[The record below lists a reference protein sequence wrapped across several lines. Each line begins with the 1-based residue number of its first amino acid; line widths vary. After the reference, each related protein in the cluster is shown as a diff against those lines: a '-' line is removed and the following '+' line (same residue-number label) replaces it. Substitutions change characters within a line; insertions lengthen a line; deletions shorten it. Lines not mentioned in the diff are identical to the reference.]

1 MMFEMMVAI
10 LQGHSAKVV
19 KAVEKELKP
28 FVTGTRV
35 IRKK

>member
-1 MMFEMMVAI
+1 MFEMMIAI

-28 FVTGTRV
+28 YVVATRV
-35 IRKK
+35 IRRK

>member
-1 MMFEMMVAI
+1 MFEMMIAV

-28 FVTGTRV
+28 YVVATRV
-35 IRKK
+35 IRRK

>member
-1 MMFEMMVAI
+1 MFEMMIAI

-28 FVTGTRV
+28 YVVSTRV
-35 IRKK
+35 IRRK

>member
-1 MMFEMMVAI
+1 MFEMMIAV

-28 FVTGTRV
+28 YVIATRV
-35 IRKK
+35 IRRK

>member
-1 MMFEMMVAI
+1 MFEMMIAV

-28 FVTGTRV
+28 YVTATRV
-35 IRKK
+35 IRRK

>member
-1 MMFEMMVAI
+1 MFEMMIAI

-28 FVTGTRV
+28 YVTQTRM
-35 IRKK
+35 IKRK

>member
-1 MMFEMMVAI
+1 MFEMMIAV

-28 FVTGTRV
+28 YVIGTRV
-35 IRKK
+35 IRRK

>member
-1 MMFEMMVAI
+1 MMFEMMIAI

-28 FVTGTRV
+28 FVIGTRV
-35 IRKK
+35 IRRK

>member
-1 MMFEMMVAI
+1 MFEMMIAI

-28 FVTGTRV
+28 RVLSTRV
-35 IRKK
+35 IKHK